1 MELQYG
7 PNKIWMENEAGTV
20 VAEVDFVER
29 EDGNYD
35 IVHTFVDD
43 SLRGQGAAGKL
54 VKAAADE
61 IRRRYTPQI
70 ASRLLG
76 GYAPTPTPGSAVT
89 KTNRIY
95 LDNQDENLLDFL
107 YIHDKIKIEIARWW
121 DIGSPLVLVFE
132 EGRVPRVRGLLVI

>member
-43 SLRGQGAAGKL
+43 SLRGQGAAAKL

-61 IRRRYTPQI
+61 IKK
-70 ASRLLG
+70 RLPVVPML
-76 GYAPTPTPGSAVT
+76 TPGSAAI

-95 LDNQDENLLDFL
+95 LANQDENPLDL
-107 YIHDKIKIEIARWW
+107 SKCGQDTPT
-121 DIGSPLVLVFE
+121 S
-132 EGRVPRVRGLLVI
+132 

>member
-29 EDGNYD
+29 NDGNYD

-61 IRRRYTPQI
+61 KTATSCSYADAWFRRHKDEQD
-70 ASRLLG
+70 LLG
-76 GYAPTPTPGSAVT
+76 
-89 KTNRIY
+89 
-95 LDNQDENLLDFL
+95 
-107 YIHDKIKIEIARWW
+107 
-121 DIGSPLVLVFE
+121 
-132 EGRVPRVRGLLVI
+132 

>member
-61 IRRRYTPQI
+61 IRRRHKKT
-70 ASRLLG
+70 ATSCS
-76 GYAPTPTPGSAVT
+76 YADAWFCPAAT

-95 LDNQDENLLDFL
+95 LDNQDENPLDLSTFM
-107 YIHDKIKIEIARWW
+107 IE
-121 DIGSPLVLVFE
+121 
-132 EGRVPRVRGLLVI
+132 

>member
-29 EDGNYD
+29 NDGNYD

-43 SLRGQGAAGKL
+43 SLRGQGAAAKL

-61 IRRRYTPQI
+61 IRRRHKKKGPPAVPVVAPCSATI
-70 ASRLLG
+70 KNNRFFFNHKEKHLL
-76 GYAPTPTPGSAVT
+76 
-89 KTNRIY
+89 
-95 LDNQDENLLDFL
+95 F
-107 YIHDKIKIEIARWW
+107 
-121 DIGSPLVLVFE
+121 F
-132 EGRVPRVRGLLVI
+132 

>member
-43 SLRGQGAAGKL
+43 SLRGQGAA
-54 VKAAADE
+54 A
-61 IRRRYTPQI
+61 
-70 ASRLLG
+70 
-76 GYAPTPTPGSAVT
+76 
-89 KTNRIY
+89 
-95 LDNQDENLLDFL
+95 
-107 YIHDKIKIEIARWW
+107 
-121 DIGSPLVLVFE
+121 
-132 EGRVPRVRGLLVI
+132 

>member
-7 PNKIWMENEAGTV
+7 SNKIWMENEAGTV

-43 SLRGQGAAGKL
+43 SLRGQGAAAKL

-61 IRRRYTPQI
+61 IRRRHKK
-70 ASRLLG
+70 RLPVVPMLM
-76 GYAPTPTPGSAVT
+76 PGSAAT
-89 KTNRIY
+89 RMNRIC
-95 LDNQDENLLDFL
+95 
-107 YIHDKIKIEIARWW
+107 
-121 DIGSPLVLVFE
+121 
-132 EGRVPRVRGLLVI
+132 

>member
-61 IRRRYTPQI
+61 IRRRHKKTAPSFSYADAWFRRHKDEQD
-70 ASRLLG
+70 LLG
-76 GYAPTPTPGSAVT
+76 
-89 KTNRIY
+89 
-95 LDNQDENLLDFL
+95 
-107 YIHDKIKIEIARWW
+107 
-121 DIGSPLVLVFE
+121 
-132 EGRVPRVRGLLVI
+132 

>member
-29 EDGNYD
+29 NDGNYD

-43 SLRGQGAAGKL
+43 SLRGQGAAAKL

-61 IRRRYTPQI
+61 IRRRHKKI
-70 ASRLLG
+70 HL
-76 GYAPTPTPGSAVT
+76 
-89 KTNRIY
+89 IY
-95 LDNQDENLLDFL
+95 LNADRILRPIRSKRN
-107 YIHDKIKIEIARWW
+107 ARL
-121 DIGSPLVLVFE
+121 ISLSY
-132 EGRVPRVRGLLVI
+132 

>member
-29 EDGNYD
+29 TTA
-35 IVHTFVDD
+35 ITTSSIPFVDD

-61 IRRRYTPQI
+61 IRRRHKKTATSCSYADAWFRRHKDEQD
-70 ASRLLG
+70 LLG
-76 GYAPTPTPGSAVT
+76 
-89 KTNRIY
+89 
-95 LDNQDENLLDFL
+95 
-107 YIHDKIKIEIARWW
+107 
-121 DIGSPLVLVFE
+121 
-132 EGRVPRVRGLLVI
+132 

>member
-7 PNKIWMENEAGTV
+7 PNKIWMENEAGTI

-61 IRRRYTPQI
+61 IRRRHKKRPP
-70 ASRLLG
+70 A
-76 GYAPTPTPGSAVT
+76 APTPTPGSAAT

-95 LDNQDENLLDFL
+95 LDNQDENPLDLSTFM
-107 YIHDKIKIEIARWW
+107 IE
-121 DIGSPLVLVFE
+121 GE
-132 EGRVPRVRGLLVI
+132 

>member
-7 PNKIWMENEAGTV
+7 SNKIWMENEAGTI

-61 IRRRYTPQI
+61 IRR
-70 ASRLLG
+70 
-76 GYAPTPTPGSAVT
+76 PTPGSAVT

-95 LDNQDENLLDFL
+95 LDNQDENPLDLSTFM
-107 YIHDKIKIEIARWW
+107 IE
-121 DIGSPLVLVFE
+121 
-132 EGRVPRVRGLLVI
+132 

>member
-61 IRRRYTPQI
+61 IRRRHKKNGHQLLLRR
-70 ASRLLG
+70 RLVPPSQRRTG
-76 GYAPTPTPGSAVT
+76 FTWIIRT
-89 KTNRIY
+89 RIY
-95 LDNQDENLLDFL
+95 SISCTFM
-107 YIHDKIKIEIARWW
+107 IK
-121 DIGSPLVLVFE
+121 
-132 EGRVPRVRGLLVI
+132 

>member
-61 IRRRYTPQI
+61 IRRRHKKT
-70 ASRLLG
+70 ATSCS
-76 GYAPTPTPGSAVT
+76 YADAWMRKHPEFDAL
-89 KTNRIY
+89 R
-95 LDNQDENLLDFL
+95 
-107 YIHDKIKIEIARWW
+107 A
-121 DIGSPLVLVFE
+121 
-132 EGRVPRVRGLLVI
+132 

>member
-61 IRRRYTPQI
+61 IRRRHKKTATSCSYADAWFRRHKAEQD
-70 ASRLLG
+70 LLG
-76 GYAPTPTPGSAVT
+76 
-89 KTNRIY
+89 
-95 LDNQDENLLDFL
+95 
-107 YIHDKIKIEIARWW
+107 
-121 DIGSPLVLVFE
+121 
-132 EGRVPRVRGLLVI
+132 